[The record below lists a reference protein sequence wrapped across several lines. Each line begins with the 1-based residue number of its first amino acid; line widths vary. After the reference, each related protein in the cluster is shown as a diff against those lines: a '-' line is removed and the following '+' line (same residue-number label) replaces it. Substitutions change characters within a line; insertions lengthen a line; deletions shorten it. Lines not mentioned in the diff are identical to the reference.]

1 MEQLLTVRD
10 LVTEFGTARGALR
23 AVDGASIEVGRG
35 ETVGLVGESGCGKT
49 AMGLS
54 ILRLIEPPGRIVGGS
69 IRLEGDDL
77 LAKNDREMRRLRG
90 RKLSMIFQD
99 PTSTLNP
106 VVPIGKQIAELART
120 HLGASRRE
128 ARRLA
133 IDMLAAVGIPSPAQR
148 YSSYPHELS
157 GGMQQ
162 RVIIA
167 CALLLHPALVVADEP
182 TTALDVTVQGQI
194 LDLLARLASGK
205 SGTAVVLISHDL
217 GVVAETCARVYVMYC
232 GKVVES
238 GPTARILAEPLHPYT
253 QGLLASIPKIDG
265 NARALEPIPGMVA
278 DPLTPPPGCRFHPR
292 CPHAMERCRAD
303 VPMLRDHG
311 GRAVACH
318 LHA

>member
-1 MEQLLTVRD
+1 MAPLLAVSD
-10 LVTEFGTARGALR
+10 LVTEFATARGPLR
-23 AVDGASIEVGRG
+23 AVDGASIEVGKG

-49 AMGLS
+49 ALGLS
-54 ILRLIEPPGRIVGGS
+54 LLRLIEPPGRVAGGS

-77 LAKNDREMRRLRG
+77 LAKSEAEMRRLRG
-90 RKLSMIFQD
+90 RKLAMIFQD

-106 VVPIGKQIAELART
+106 VVAIGKQIAELART
-120 HLGASRRE
+120 HRGASRRE
-128 ARRLA
+128 ARKLA
-133 IDMLAAVGIPSPAQR
+133 IEMLGAVGIPSPAQR
-148 YSSYPHELS
+148 YNAYPHELS

-167 CALLLHPALVVADEP
+167 CALLLGPQLVVADEP

-194 LDLLARLASGK
+194 LDLLARLASGQ
-205 SGTAVVLISHDL
+205 SGTAIILISHDL

-238 GPTARILAEPLHPYT
+238 GPTVRLLAEPLHPYT

-265 NARALEPIPGMVA
+265 NERMLQAIPGTVA
-278 DPLTPPPGCRFHPR
+278 DPLAPPGGCRFHPR
-292 CPHAMERCRAD
+292 CPHVMARCRTEA
-303 VPMLRDHG
+303 PALRNQG

-318 LHA
+318 LYA

>member
-1 MEQLLTVRD
+1 MEQLLTVTD
-10 LVTEFGTARGALR
+10 LVTEFATARGPLR
-23 AVDGASIEVGRG
+23 AVDGASIEVGKG

-49 AMGLS
+49 ALGLS
-54 ILRLIEPPGRIVGGS
+54 LLRLIEPPGHVAGGS
-69 IRLEGDDL
+69 IRFDGDEL
-77 LAKNDREMRRLRG
+77 LAKSETEMRRLRG
-90 RKLSMIFQD
+90 RKISMIFQD

-106 VVPIGKQIAELART
+106 VVSIGKQIAELARAHT
-120 HLGASRRE
+120 GASRRE

-133 IDMLAAVGIPSPAQR
+133 IAMLGAVGIPSPAQR
-148 YSSYPHELS
+148 YNAYPHELS

-167 CALLLHPALVVADEP
+167 CALLLGPQLVVADEP

-238 GPTARILAEPLHPYT
+238 GPTERLLAEPLHPYT

-265 NARALEPIPGMVA
+265 NERALQAIPGTVA
-278 DPLTPPPGCRFHPR
+278 DPLAPPAGCRFHPR
-292 CPHAMERCRAD
+292 CPHVMARCRTEE
-303 VPMLRDHG
+303 PRLRDQC

-318 LHA
+318 LYA

>member
-1 MEQLLTVRD
+1 MAPLLTVSD
-10 LVTEFGTARGALR
+10 LVTEFATARGPLR
-23 AVDGASIEVGRG
+23 AVDGASIEVGKG

-49 AMGLS
+49 ALGLS
-54 ILRLIEPPGRIVGGS
+54 LLRLIEPPGRVSGGS

-77 LAKNDREMRRLRG
+77 LAKSEAEMRRLRG
-90 RKLSMIFQD
+90 HKLTMIFQD

-106 VVPIGKQIAELART
+106 VVSIGKQVAELART
-120 HLGASRRE
+120 HRAASRRE
-128 ARRLA
+128 ARKLA
-133 IDMLAAVGIPSPAQR
+133 IEMLAAVGIPAPAQR
-148 YSSYPHELS
+148 YNAFPHELS

-167 CALLLHPALVVADEP
+167 CALLLRPQIVVADEP

-194 LDLLARLASGK
+194 LDLLARLASGQ

-238 GPTARILAEPLHPYT
+238 GPTERLLAEPQHPYT

-265 NARALEPIPGMVA
+265 NARALQAIPGTVA
-278 DPLTPPPGCRFHPR
+278 DPFAPPAGCRFHPR
-292 CPHAMERCRAD
+292 CPHAMARCRTD
-303 VPMLRDHG
+303 EPRLRNQSG
-311 GRAVACH
+311 CAVACH
-318 LHA
+318 LYA

>member
-1 MEQLLTVRD
+1 MDQLLAVSD
-10 LVTEFGTARGALR
+10 LVTEFATARGPLR
-23 AVDGASIEVGRG
+23 AVDGASLEVGKG

-49 AMGLS
+49 ALGLS
-54 ILRLIEPPGRIVGGS
+54 LLRLIEPPGRVAGGS

-77 LAKNDREMRRLRG
+77 LAKSEAEMRRLRG

-106 VVPIGKQIAELART
+106 VVSIGKQIAELART
-120 HLGASRRE
+120 HRGASRRE
-128 ARRLA
+128 ARKLA
-133 IDMLAAVGIPSPAQR
+133 IEMLGAVGIPSPAQR
-148 YSSYPHELS
+148 YNAYPHELS

-167 CALLLHPALVVADEP
+167 CALLLGPQLVVADEP

-238 GPTARILAEPLHPYT
+238 GPTERLLAEPLHPYT

-265 NARALEPIPGMVA
+265 NERVLQAIPGTVA
-278 DPLTPPPGCRFHPR
+278 DPLAPPGGCRFHPR
-292 CPHAMERCRAD
+292 CPHVMARCRAEA
-303 VPMLRDHG
+303 PALRNQG

-318 LHA
+318 LYA

>member
-1 MEQLLTVRD
+1 MEPLLTVRD
-10 LVTEFGTARGALR
+10 LVTEYATARGPLR

-49 AMGLS
+49 ALGLS
-54 ILRLIEPPGRIVGGS
+54 ILRLIEPPGRIAGGS
-69 IRLEGDDL
+69 IRLEDDDL
-77 LAKNDREMRRLRG
+77 IAKSDDAMRRLRG
-90 RKLSMIFQD
+90 VKLSMIFQD

-106 VVPIGKQIAELART
+106 VVPIGAQIAELART
-120 HLGASRRE
+120 HRGASRRE

-133 IDMLAAVGIPSPAQR
+133 LDMLAAVGIPSPAQR
-148 YSSYPHELS
+148 YNAYPHELS

-167 CALLLHPALVVADEP
+167 CALLLHPKLVVADEP

-194 LDLLARLASGK
+194 LDLLAKLAAGK
-205 SGTAVVLISHDL
+205 GGTAVVLISHDL

-238 GPTARILAEPLHPYT
+238 GPTERLLAEPMHPYT
-253 QGLLASIPKIDG
+253 QGLIASIPKIDG
-265 NARALEPIPGMVA
+265 SAGELSPIPGTVA
-278 DPLTPPPGCRFHPR
+278 DPLAPPSGCRFHPR
-292 CPHAMERCRAD
+292 CAHATARCRAEE
-303 VPMLRDHG
+303 PKLRDRG
-311 GRAVACH
+311 GHAVACH

>member
-1 MEQLLTVRD
+1 MEALLTVTD
-10 LVTEFGTARGALR
+10 LVTEFATARGPLR
-23 AVDGASIEVGRG
+23 AVDGASIEVGKG

-49 AMGLS
+49 ALGLS
-54 ILRLIEPPGRIVGGS
+54 LLRLIEPPGRVAGGS

-77 LAKNDREMRRLRG
+77 LAKSDAEMRRLRG

-106 VVPIGKQIAELART
+106 VVSIGKQIAELART
-120 HLGASRRE
+120 HRGTSRRE

-133 IDMLAAVGIPSPAQR
+133 IEMLGAVGIPSPAQR
-148 YSSYPHELS
+148 YNAYPHELS

-167 CALLLHPALVVADEP
+167 CALLLGPQLVVADEP

-238 GPTARILAEPLHPYT
+238 GPTERLLAEPLHPYT

-265 NARALEPIPGMVA
+265 NERALQAIPGTVA
-278 DPLTPPPGCRFHPR
+278 DPLSPPTGCRFNPR
-292 CPHAMERCRAD
+292 CPHVMARCRTEA
-303 VPMLRDHG
+303 PKLRNQG

-318 LHA
+318 LYA

>member
-1 MEQLLTVRD
+1 MDNLLTVTD
-10 LVTEFGTARGALR
+10 LVTEFATARGPLR
-23 AVDGASIEVGRG
+23 AVDGASIVVGRG

-49 AMGLS
+49 ALGLS
-54 ILRLIEPPGRIVGGS
+54 LLRLIEPPGRVAGGS
-69 IRLEGDDL
+69 IRLEGEEL
-77 LAKNDREMRRLRG
+77 LEKSDAEMRRLRG
-90 RKLSMIFQD
+90 RRLSMIFQD

-106 VVPIGKQIAELART
+106 VITIGKQIAELART
-120 HLGASRRE
+120 HRGASRRE

-133 IDMLAAVGIPSPAQR
+133 IEMLGAVGIPSPAQR
-148 YSSYPHELS
+148 YNAYPHELS

-167 CALLLHPALVVADEP
+167 CALLLRPQLVVADEP

-194 LDLLARLASGK
+194 LDLLARLASGQ

-238 GPTARILAEPLHPYT
+238 GPTARLLEEPLHPYT

-265 NARALEPIPGMVA
+265 NESALEPIPGTVA
-278 DPLTPPPGCRFHPR
+278 DPMAPPLGCRFHPR
-292 CPHAMERCRAD
+292 CPKVMARCRIEA
-303 VPMLRDHG
+303 PALRTRD

-318 LHA
+318 LYA

>member
-1 MEQLLTVRD
+1 MAQLLTVSD
-10 LVTEFGTARGALR
+10 LVTEFATARGALR
-23 AVDGASIEVGRG
+23 AVDGASIEVAKG

-49 AMGLS
+49 ALGLS
-54 ILRLIEPPGRIVGGS
+54 ILRLIEPPGRIAGGT
-69 IRLEGDDL
+69 IRLEGEDL
-77 LAKNDREMRRLRG
+77 LGKSDEEMRRLRG
-90 RKLSMIFQD
+90 HKLSMIFQD

-106 VVPIGKQIAELART
+106 VVPIGAQIAELART
-120 HLGASRRE
+120 HLGCGRRE

-133 IDMLAAVGIPSPAQR
+133 IDMLGAVGIPSPGQR
-148 YSSYPHELS
+148 YTSYPHELS

-167 CALLLHPALVVADEP
+167 CALLLNPRLVIADEP

-238 GPTARILAEPLHPYT
+238 GPTERILAEPLHPYT

-265 NARALEPIPGMVA
+265 NAGELSPIPGTVA
-278 DPLTPPPGCRFHPR
+278 DPLSPPAGCRFHPR
-292 CPHAMERCRAD
+292 CLHAFERCRMEE
-303 VPMLRDHG
+303 PKLRDRG
-311 GRAVACH
+311 GRSVACH
-318 LHA
+318 LYE